1 MNAPY
6 SPFVQPSRPMPEQ
19 GKWTYDDWA
28 QLPNNGWKYEVLNG
42 DLYMTPPPTVAHQDA
57 SGELLTQMRMYA
69 KRRKLGKVFCAPI
82 GVRLPNQPVPVEPD
96 IVFVKTERIEIVTK
110 QYIEGAPDLV
120 VEVLSPSNWTYDRQE
135 KYEVYRAAGVSE
147 YWIVDTRAKTI
158 EVFNLEGGAYIL
170 SGKFVS
176 GQAATSTALIG
187 FSIPVDE
194 VFAE

>member
-6 SPFVQPSRPMPEQ
+6 TPFVQPARPMPEQ

-28 QLPNNGWKYEVLNG
+28 LLPDNGWKYEVLNG
-42 DLYMTPPPTVAHQDA
+42 DLYMTPPPTVAHQEA
-57 SGELLTQMRMYA
+57 SDELLMQMKLHA
-69 KRRKLGKVFCAPI
+69 KQKRLGKVFSSPI

-96 IVFVKTERIEIVTK
+96 VLFVKKERLSIVTK
-110 QYIEGAPDLV
+110 TYIEGAPDLV

-147 YWIVDTRAKTI
+147 YWIVDYRAKTI
-158 EVFNLEGGAYIL
+158 EVFNLEKGAYIL
-170 SGKFVS
+170 SGKFAS
-176 GQAATSTALIG
+176 GQSASSTALEG